1 MSLPYCTSS
10 FLVASTQQNSTGQ
23 CFEFSLAQ
31 ADNRSQNIQQENM
44 SEQKEAP
51 KDQKF

>member
-1 MSLPYCTSS
+1 ML
-10 FLVASTQQNSTGQ
+10 
-23 CFEFSLAQ
+23 SLAQ
-31 ADNRSQNIQQENM
+31 AENWRQYIQQENM